1 MSSGPKQMTLDVP
14 NWDANRE
21 LKEVA
26 VDKTHNF
33 IHMEERKKGMA
44 WTCVHKVSLVES

>member
-1 MSSGPKQMTLDVP
+1 MSSGPKQMTLVVP
-14 NWDANRE
+14 NWEANSE

-33 IHMEERKKGMA
+33 IHMEERKNGMA
-44 WTCVHKVSLVES
+44 LTCLHKVSPVES